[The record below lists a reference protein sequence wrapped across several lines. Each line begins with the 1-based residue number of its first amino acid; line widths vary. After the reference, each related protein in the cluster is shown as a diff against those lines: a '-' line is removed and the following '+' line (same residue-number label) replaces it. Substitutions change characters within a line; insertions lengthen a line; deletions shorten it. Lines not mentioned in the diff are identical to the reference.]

1 MALFTDKRELSRQAE
16 TVRFK
21 GVEGR
26 VRRLGTAI
34 MGYDPDTG
42 KKNNFGL
49 GGKVLGKLPIIGLDS
64 LTNLGARAFANDSS
78 DVNEV
83 LKKGTKDEVATDVN
97 KLNFAWQAFK
107 IYLAAGGSVGGGG
120 GGGGGT
126 VDPSVAT
133 SGGEVAAGS
142 GTAVAGIDPTQGYAA
157 TQASLDATTGST
169 TLATEMAQVGT
180 SMTAPELNIADYNI
194 VGEGS
199 SLPNLPENIED
210 ADPTM
215 KEKFLTY
222 LNTNF
227 DGVDGREDGTG
238 LDVNKEDVVS
248 RQGIDVFGRE
258 GSGTGEGIGSD
269 PTSEY
274 EDKGPFTGMTAEEKK
289 KLNDNLKKG
298 VNVAQSKKGRF
309 EEGDFNTW
317 KEEAEKRGLQVVG
330 KDAVDGQGNI
340 VSSFDNEQAEKDEAA
355 AATKRGLKEMATG
368 NIVGAGIGY
377 VGSNVAATRGYEDR
391 YDELNSQ
398 KSIST
403 SYLL

>member
-16 TVRFK
+16 KVPFK
-21 GVEGR
+21 GVEGKI
-26 VRRLGTAI
+26 RRLGTAI

-42 KKNNFGL
+42 EKNM
-49 GGKVLGKLPIIGLDS
+49 GGKVLGKLPLVGLDT

-78 DVNEV
+78 DANEV
-83 LKKGTKDEVATDVN
+83 IKKGTKDEVATDVN

-133 SGGEVAAGS
+133 TGGEVAAGS
-142 GTAVAGIDPTQGYAA
+142 GTAVPGIDPTQGYTA
-157 TQASLDATTGST
+157 TQATLDATTGST
-169 TLATEMAQVGT
+169 TLATDMAQVGT

-355 AATKRGLKEMATG
+355 AATKRGFKEMLTG